1 MGLFIRFLEINKYL
15 VDESGD
21 CVLDNG
27 HLLTVVILIAE
38 SKPQEREKMIKM
50 VVGMLVREF

>member
-1 MGLFIRFLEINKYL
+1 LEINKYL